1 MSRRDWLLAL
11 VPFCLWLALFGRY
24 LFAPDGVAPA
34 ERDGDFYLFAYPLA
48 DVAFEMLG
56 RGTIPHWNPYTDC
69 GVPLLISVQQGV
81 LYPPNWIHLLV
92 STERAFCLLIVGH
105 TLLAGIGTWRYC
117 RGRRYSSE
125 ACAVAAMVFVGGG
138 TGLFH
143 LHEGQA
149 MIVFAIA
156 WWPWILARVD
166 GLAERPTAVGLA
178 GLAVLLALQFLAGF
192 PIFTLV
198 MAWLIPAY
206 LLLFSLDWSQRLS
219 RSNFS
224 RLAVAAGSAVLALGL
239 VAAVLWPVVDF
250 MEQAHRGE
258 LPLSLAES
266 YSVPASHWPRALV
279 PGLFGDPV
287 SETYWGDPQH
297 WNALF
302 HAGAVGLVLAVC
314 GLFSRRRLEAA
325 WWALVAAGLVSYCQG
340 GVVFSVCYLYLP
352 GFSLFRRPMALR
364 PFLLFAVAMLAALGC
379 DAVRGDSSRR
389 GGRWVMTAA
398 SGLGLVGLVYGIL
411 GWAGLIEPP
420 AWWQTLVQKSVG
432 AGELATRLDLQVERF
447 AELSHEVVVVA
458 GAVLVGGLALAWGR
472 WRQQPGVGAAG
483 LLGVVALELF
493 LLGSPWLESSSVKDK
508 AGPSHRVAETLA
520 DRSGDFRIACLCDE
534 SSRLFNRF
542 AIDRFETLGGAEDL
556 IPRRYSN
563 FLFAISGQPPFLQHV
578 FAFGPDTPR
587 PVKRQF
593 LDLLG
598 VRYYVC
604 PRGAHQGYAA
614 DLAGDPALKKDVFS
628 YRGVDYDLFE
638 NASAQPRVVI
648 VHRWRKV
655 ESLESL
661 EAGAVSER
669 ELLVALEELLRPL
682 IEQGFEGGTFVEVDL
697 PGPDSAVPEVAQS
710 HATESVTLVERTA
723 HRVTVRVKLDRAGLV
738 VFSDTW
744 TPDWKSTVDGRPEA
758 VVPANL
764 FMRAVP
770 CPKGEHTI
778 SVYYDSESFSR
789 GSIVSLVSLALC
801 LVLIVGGPLRRR
813 LSGARSGPP

>member
-11 VPFCLWLALFGRY
+11 VPLGLWLALFGRY
-24 LFAPDGVAPA
+24 LFVADGVAPA

-69 GVPLLISVQQGV
+69 GVPLLTSVQQGV
-81 LYPPNWIHLLV
+81 LYPPNLIHLLL

-105 TLLAGIGTWRYC
+105 TLLAGIGIWRYC
-117 RGRRYSSE
+117 RGRGYSSE

-138 TGLFH
+138 TGLVHF
-143 LHEGQA
+143 HEGQA
-149 MIVFAIA
+149 MIVYAIA

-166 GLAERPTAVGLA
+166 GLAVRRTAAGLA

-206 LLLFSLDWSQRLS
+206 LLLFSVDWSRSWS
-219 RSNFS
+219 RSNLN
-224 RLAVAAGSAVLALGL
+224 RLATAAGSAVLALGL
-239 VAAVLWPVVDF
+239 VAAVLWPAVDF
-250 MEQAHRGE
+250 MDQAHRGE
-258 LPLSLAES
+258 LSLSLAES
-266 YSVPASHWPRALV
+266 HSVPASHWARALV

-297 WNALF
+297 WNVLF
-302 HAGAVGLVLAVC
+302 HAGALGLVLAAC

-325 WWALVAAGLVSYCQG
+325 WWALVAAGLVSYCLG

-352 GFSLFRRPMALR
+352 GFSLFRRPMSLR
-364 PFLLFAVAMLAALGC
+364 LFLLFAVAMLAALGC

-389 GGRWVMTAA
+389 TGRWVMTAA
-398 SGLGLVGLVYGIL
+398 SGLGLAGLVYGII
-411 GWAGLIEPP
+411 GWVGLIEPP
-420 AWWQTLVQKSVG
+420 AWWQTLVQTSVG
-432 AGELATRLDLQVERF
+432 AGELATRWDLQVERF
-447 AELSHEVVVVA
+447 GELSGELAVVA
-458 GAVLVGGLALAWGR
+458 GAVLVGGVALGLGR
-472 WRQQPGVGAAG
+472 WRQRPGAGAAG
-483 LLGVVALELF
+483 LLGVVAIELF
-493 LLGSPWLESSSVKDK
+493 LVGSPWLESSSVKDK

-520 DRSGDFRIACLCDE
+520 DRPGDFRIACLCDE
-534 SSRLFNRF
+534 SSKLFNRF
-542 AIDRFETLGGAEDL
+542 AIDRFETPGGAEDL
-556 IPRRYSN
+556 IPRRYSH

-604 PRGAHQGYAA
+604 PRGAHQSYAA

-638 NASAQPRVVI
+638 NASAGPRVVI

-661 EAGAVSER
+661 EAGAESEQ

-682 IEQGFEGGTFVEVDL
+682 IEQGFDGGTFVEVDL
-697 PGPDSAVPEVAQS
+697 PGPGGAASDVAGRD
-710 HATESVTLVERTA
+710 ATETVTLVERTA
-723 HRVTVRVKLDRAGLV
+723 HRVTVRVKLARAGLV

-744 TPDWKSTVDGRPEA
+744 TPDWKSTVDGNPEA

-770 CPKGEHTI
+770 CPSGEHTI

-789 GSIVSLVSLALC
+789 GSIVSLGSLALC
-801 LVLIVGGPLRRR
+801 LALFVAGPLRRR
-813 LSGARSGPP
+813 LPRARSGTS